1 MLAIDTA
8 ALKSPVRS
16 IKARVELYS
25 GSTLLASFN
34 DSDNLISFKVDR
46 VGDNTRFFGYGVC
59 QRLNVHLM
67 DKERQLDI
75 NTDHTLKVIFDSGV
89 CPFPLFIVN
98 RVNRDENTNEL
109 SITAYDA
116 IYSAVNYTASELTQF
131 VPPYNQLELA
141 MSAALLLGVPLSAK
155 LQSLFYDSY
164 EYIDG
169 ANIDGTE
176 TIRYILDALAEATQT
191 IYFINGNNE
200 LEYKRLDIN
209 GSAVLS
215 ITKDDYITLESSTNR
230 RLAGLCHTTELGDNI
245 EAKLTITGTTQYIR
259 DNPLWN
265 MRDDIASVVDT
276 ALATI
281 GGLCINQFVCKWRGN
296 YALEVADKISLTT
309 KDNDTVIS
317 YVLDDVITYDGTLTQ
332 ETKWSY
338 DNSDSE
344 SATNQT
350 LLGDTLKKTYAKVDK
365 VNKQIEMV
373 VNDTQNNTED
383 IARLQLNS
391 NNIQASVTQISK
403 NTNTALGA
411 MNNELSTLTK
421 KVEATM
427 TAEDVKLEIKTELS
441 NGVDKITTSTGYTF
455 DADGMTVSKSGTE
468 MKTQITEDGMKVYR
482 DNEAV
487 LIANNTGVDATNLHA
502 NTYLWIGKYS
512 RFEDY
517 EPERTGCFWVWN
529 GGE

>member
-1 MLAIDTA
+1 
-8 ALKSPVRS
+8 
-16 IKARVELYS
+16 
-25 GSTLLASFN
+25 
-34 DSDNLISFKVDR
+34 
-46 VGDNTRFFGYGVC
+46 
-59 QRLNVHLM
+59 
-67 DKERQLDI
+67 
-75 NTDHTLKVIFDSGV
+75 
-89 CPFPLFIVN
+89 
-98 RVNRDENTNEL
+98 
-109 SITAYDA
+109 
-116 IYSAVNYTASELTQF
+116 
-131 VPPYNQLELA
+131 
-141 MSAALLLGVPLSAK
+141 
-155 LQSLFYDSY
+155 
-164 EYIDG
+164 
-169 ANIDGTE
+169 
-176 TIRYILDALAEATQT
+176 
-191 IYFINGNNE
+191 
-200 LEYKRLDIN
+200 
-209 GSAVLS
+209 
-215 ITKDDYITLESSTNR
+215 
-230 RLAGLCHTTELGDNI
+230 
-245 EAKLTITGTTQYIR
+245 
-259 DNPLWN
+259 
-265 MRDDIASVVDT
+265 MREDIASVVDT

-468 MKTQITEDGMKVYR
+468 MKTQITEDGMTVYR

-487 LIANNTGVDATNLHA
+487 LVANNTGVDATNLHA